1 MFKNIC
7 NFAFILV
14 WPNDLVLC
22 CSHRSNVVSDQDSE
36 ADSEYV
42 LDLLAR
48 LGQSIMRANDL
59 EKWVLT

>member
-1 MFKNIC
+1 M
-7 NFAFILV
+7 
-14 WPNDLVLC
+14 C
-22 CSHRSNVVSDQDSE
+22 CSHRSNFVSDQDTE

-59 EKWVLT
+59 EK